1 MYACGSNYTYRP
13 DIYGFSRGL
22 FGLLRIDEGGELF
35 VEKVF
40 LVMSKEWEM
49 DLHAK
54 VDDAVGVIGTV
65 EDFLE
70 SEVGERREGE
80 RGKQGCLKGRNETAS
95 RRARAEQSME
105 VWEVAVLCKS
115 KVGPWV

>member
-1 MYACGSNYTYRP
+1 VS
-13 DIYGFSRGL
+13 
-22 FGLLRIDEGGELF
+22 EG
-35 VEKVF
+35 VF
-40 LVMSKEWEM
+40 LGEKMNKGGQEWGM

-54 VDDAVGVIGTV
+54 VDDDDAVGVIGTV

-105 VWEVAVLCKS
+105 V
-115 KVGPWV
+115 